1 MPSAVPW
8 SHKKRRPAFRRAAF
22 LGLGCLHR
30 SRFRRRWPDLRFAQ
44 LQPVVG
50 SDFLFDQEVPAPIPI
65 EEGRTD
71 FLPGA
76 VLANAVEHLV
86 RLFLCVPCFFSL
98 LLVSPEFRRAT

>member
-22 LGLGCLHR
+22 LGLGCLRR

-44 LQPVVG
+44 LQPVFG
-50 SDFLFDQEVPAPIPI
+50 SDFLFYQEVPAPVAV

-71 FLPGA
+71 LLPAA

-86 RLFLCVPCFFSL
+86 RLFLCVHLFF
-98 LLVSPEFRRAT
+98 LLVVSLARVPT